1 MGCIQSKQTNNSS
14 LEKLQME
21 TTIKKLVQTGT
32 TEKPFQYVAVGMWVQ
47 EWLSTSHSRLVFL
60 TLEDKERVIQVFDKK
75 GDIVRS
81 IPLKNT
87 SKLIIKVNK
96 DVHHSR

>member
-1 MGCIQSKQTNNSS
+1 
-14 LEKLQME
+14 ME

-32 TEKPFQYVAVGMWVQ
+32 TEKPFQYVAVGMWVH

-96 DVHHSR
+96 DVHHYR